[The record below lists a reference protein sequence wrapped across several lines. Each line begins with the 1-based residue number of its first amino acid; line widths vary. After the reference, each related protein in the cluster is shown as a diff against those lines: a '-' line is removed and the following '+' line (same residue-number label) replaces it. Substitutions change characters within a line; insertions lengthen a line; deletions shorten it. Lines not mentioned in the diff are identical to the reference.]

1 MRKRRPTQPKIKI
14 KKKKRNTIEIDL
26 FIPQILT
33 KCLLSDPIL
42 QNIHGQNLQS
52 LISKILELTLLG
64 LTNSREKISHVHGLK
79 DNIVKGNKRKFPTKV
94 ETKWSTNSMQP
105 RRKSQLAHLQK
116 LKG

>member
-14 KKKKRNTIEIDL
+14 KKKKRNTIEIDH

-79 DNIVKGNKRKFPTKV
+79 DNIVKMLILPKVTYRFRTILTKIPMALFVDTEKPVLKFI
-94 ETKWSTNSMQP
+94 
-105 RRKSQLAHLQK
+105 
-116 LKG
+116 